1 MTESLREAWEGQAD
15 AWATWARAPGHDAFW
30 HHTWPEL
37 AAFLPD
43 PGELTLD
50 LGCGEGRLGR
60 ELTRRGH
67 HVVGFD
73 SSPTMVRYA
82 VTHDQPVP
90 TVLAD
95 IAHLPVR
102 AGVAD
107 LAIGC
112 MSFQDVD
119 DLPGAVRDAAAALRP
134 GGRLC
139 LAIVHPLNSAGAFAD
154 DSPDAPFVIR
164 GSYLDEFRYTGTFE
178 RDGYVMTF
186 HSAHRPLET
195 YVRAFEE
202 AGLLLEALREPAF
215 DGPSEKVRFQGW
227 RRLPLF
233 CFLRARKP

>member
-1 MTESLREAWEGQAD
+1 MTESLRQAWEDEAA
-15 AWATWARAPGHDAFW
+15 AWAAWARAPGHDMFW

-37 AAFLPD
+37 AAVLPA

-67 HVVGFD
+67 RVVGVD
-73 SSPTMVRYA
+73 TSPTLAQLA
-82 VTHDQPVP
+82 VTHEQPVP
-90 TVLAD
+90 TLLGDV
-95 IAHLPVR
+95 AHLPVR

-107 LAIGC
+107 LAVAC
-112 MSFQDVD
+112 MSFHDVD

-139 LAIVHPLNSAGAFAD
+139 LAIVHPINSAGAFTD
-154 DSPDAPFVIR
+154 DSADAPFVIR
-164 GSYLDEFRYTGTFE
+164 GSYLDEFRYSDRIE
-178 RDGYVMTF
+178 REGLTMTF
-186 HSAHRPLET
+186 HSAHRPLEA
-195 YVRAFEE
+195 YVDAFED

-215 DGPSEKVRFQGW
+215 HGPAEVSAFQGW
-227 RRLPLF
+227 SRVPLF